1 MAVTCLA
8 GRPVAA
14 AEAADRAERPFAGG
28 AGQSGPESL
37 SATGARY
44 PPSGPGPESGAIPAR
59 RAGLADGMCES
70 GLS

>member
-14 AEAADRAERPFAGG
+14 AEAADRAERPSAGG
-28 AGQSGPESL
+28 AGQKRVRVAE
-37 SATGARY
+37 RY
-44 PPSGPGPESGAIPAR
+44 GVRSPPSGPVPESGAIPAR